1 MKEKINYVNFFF
13 EAGDQEVRHQ
23 LDFQIAD
30 YLPALVFVYKAGEK
44 RLSYV
49 NHEFGKRFAVSEFDD
64 PDPFGRPVSLMG
76 EEWAKAFNAVGSL
89 RADEHIGLHVE
100 TGNGEIYDVK
110 ARVLSEEA
118 DGRPGQV
125 LFVGQL
131 RSTMVNKESIAIKE
145 IYSETEELLHFG
157 SWAWEPDEE
166 KVEWSAGIYSIL
178 GYQVNEVTPSINLFV
193 DHILPEH
200 RMDVVRLLEDGVR
213 HQTGFEIEFE
223 IRTRNEQVRIIH
235 SKGKCVSKDAA
246 GSPRLVGILRDV
258 TSIRNAEREQERTL
272 RELNRS
278 NRELEEFAYVASHDL
293 QEPLRKIAMFSERLR
308 VRYGDAIEKDGQL
321 FMDRI
326 LSSADNM
333 KVLIDNLLEFSKAN
347 RSSQNFATLEL
358 QDVIDEVLSDFD
370 LKIEETGTQVL
381 ITSPLPKIE
390 GVYSEMKQLFS
401 NLISNA
407 IKFRKQDVQPLI
419 TINAHKATKAEK
431 LHYCLNPSETYY
443 VIDLKDNGIG
453 FEQEYADKIFQIFHR
468 LHGKSEYPGSGIG
481 LAICKKIIDNH
492 KGTISAIS
500 AALQGATFTIV
511 LPQKQL

>member
-1 MKEKINYVNFFF
+1 MKEKINYMNFFF
-13 EAGDQEVRHQ
+13 EAGDQGVRHK

-30 YLPALVFVYKAGEK
+30 HLPALVFVYHAGEK

-49 NHEFGKRFAVSEFDD
+49 NREFGERFGFSQLAD
-64 PDPFGRPVSLMG
+64 PDSFGRPVSVMG
-76 EEWAKAFNAVGSL
+76 KEWTKALHAADSL
-89 RADEHIGLHVE
+89 SAGEQTELHVRM
-100 TGNGEIYDVK
+100 GNGEIYDIR
-110 ARVLSEEA
+110 ARLLSRDT
-118 DGRPGQV
+118 DGTPGQV

-157 SWAWEPDEE
+157 SWAWEPDQE
-166 KVEWSAGIYSIL
+166 KVEWSAGVYSIL
-178 GYQVNEVTPSINLFV
+178 GYHIGEVKPSIKLFV
-193 DHILPEH
+193 DHILPEY
-200 RMDVVRLLEDGVR
+200 RQEVVRLLEDGVR

-223 IRTRNEQVRIIH
+223 VKTKNEQIRIIQ
-235 SKGKCVSKDAA
+235 SKGKCVSKDPG
-246 GSPRLVGILRDV
+246 GSPRLVGIMRDI
-258 TSIRNAEREQERTL
+258 TSVRNAEREQERTL
-272 RELNRS
+272 KELNRS

-308 VRYGDAIEKDGQL
+308 VRYGNAIEKDGQL

-347 RSSQNFATLEL
+347 RSSQNFAPIEL
-358 QDVIDEVLSDFD
+358 QDVIDEVLSDLD
-370 LKIEETGTQVL
+370 LKIEETGTRVL

-407 IKFRKQDVQPLI
+407 IKFRKQDVQPVI
-419 TINAHKATKAEK
+419 TINAHKATKVEK
-431 LHYCLNPSETYY
+431 LHYSLNQSGTYY

-453 FEQEYADKIFQIFHR
+453 FEQEYAEKIFQIFHR

-492 KGTISAIS
+492 NGTISALS
-500 AALQGATFTIV
+500 AALQGATFTLV